1 MLGCKPSIENGQVI
15 SRRNIMA
22 IQTKVNPT
30 AVAIGTLQST
40 LQLALF
46 KCVLSNAG
54 VAVART
60 AATAA
65 LLTDEIGTTGALM
78 QVKANGLEMAFIG
91 DAHALD
97 VDIVAIRLGNIIG
110 TGSRTSSGVWTF
122 TDTSTLT
129 VTSPTTFVGLQT

>member
-1 MLGCKPSIENGQVI
+1 MAETT
-15 SRRNIMA
+15 RN
-22 IQTKVNPT
+22 NPT
-30 AVAIGTLQST
+30 AVALGTLQST
-40 LQLALF
+40 LQLRPF

-54 VAVART
+54 VAVARN

-78 QVKANGLEMAFIG
+78 QVKANGLELAFIG

-97 VDIVAIRLGNIIG
+97 VDTVAIRLGRIIG

>member
-1 MLGCKPSIENGQVI
+1 
-15 SRRNIMA
+15 MA
-22 IQTKVNPT
+22 STTRSNPT
-30 AVAIGTLQST
+30 AVALGTLQST
-40 LQLALF
+40 LQLKLF
-46 KCVLSNAG
+46 KCVLNNSGDAT
-54 VAVART
+54 ARDATT
-60 AATAA
+60 AAQW
-65 LLTDEIGTTGALM
+65 TDEIGTSGALM

-97 VDIVAIRLGNIIG
+97 VDTVAIRLGRIIG

>member
-1 MLGCKPSIENGQVI
+1 
-15 SRRNIMA
+15 MA
-22 IQTKVNPT
+22 SVARTNPT
-30 AVAIGTLQST
+30 AVAIGVLQST

-46 KCVLSNAG
+46 KCVLSN
-54 VAVART
+54 
-60 AATAA
+60 
-65 LLTDEIGTTGALM
+65 
-78 QVKANGLEMAFIG
+78 AFIG

-97 VDIVAIRLGNIIG
+97 VDIVAIRLGRIIG

>member
-1 MLGCKPSIENGQVI
+1 
-15 SRRNIMA
+15 MA
-22 IQTKVNPT
+22 AFARTNPT
-30 AVAIGTLQST
+30 AVALGVLQST
-40 LQLALF
+40 FAQKIF

-65 LLTDEIGTTGALM
+65 QWTDEIGTTGTLM

-91 DAHALD
+91 DGHALD
-97 VDIVAIRLGNIIG
+97 VDIVAIRLGRIIG
-110 TGSRTSSGVWTF
+110 TGSLTSSGVWTF

-129 VTSPTTFVGLQT
+129 VTNPTTFVGLQT